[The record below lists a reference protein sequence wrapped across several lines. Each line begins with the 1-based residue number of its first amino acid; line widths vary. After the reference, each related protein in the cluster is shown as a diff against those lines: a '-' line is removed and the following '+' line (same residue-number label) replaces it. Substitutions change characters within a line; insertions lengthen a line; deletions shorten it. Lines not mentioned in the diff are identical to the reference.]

1 VRKLKQVET
10 PIFRR
15 NINGVRNNFKP
26 NIIMCRHNNR
36 NLIPNKD
43 VLRRW
48 VEYLNEVLKGKEEGE
63 EN

>member
-1 VRKLKQVET
+1 
-10 PIFRR
+10 
-15 NINGVRNNFKP
+15 
-26 NIIMCRHNNR
+26 MCRHNNR